1 MDYGIAWPA
10 HLHRHR
16 EIWEELQYKLELSE
30 HPNAISVLF
39 RVLLELAVDN
49 YVARTPLVSVYE
61 ADKLSK
67 KAAKV
72 AADLHAKGK
81 IDRKYLGALTK
92 LERGEAIV
100 SIDTLNRYV
109 HSPNFNV
116 SPDHLKMIWATLAEF
131 VVLCLHA

>member
-1 MDYGIAWPA
+1 VDYGLAWPA

-16 EIWEELQYKLELSE
+16 EIWEELQYKLELGD

-49 YVARTPLVSVYE
+49 YVTRTPVANVHD

-67 KAAKV
+67 KVAKV
-72 AADLHAKGK
+72 AANLHAKGK
-81 IDRKYLGALTK
+81 IDRKYLGGLTK
-92 LERGEAIV
+92 LERAEAIV

-116 SPDHLKMIWATLAEF
+116 SPDHLKMIWATVAELI
-131 VVLCLHA
+131 VLCLQA